1 MRIDYDINDI
11 RPFIN
16 WIYFDY
22 AWSMN
27 GKKGEERDKL
37 HADANAML
45 DSWQGRYHTHA
56 VFELVDANSSRKRPH
71 PDSPTY
77 A

>member
-1 MRIDYDINDI
+1 MRLDFDFSDI
-11 RPFIN
+11 RPFII

-27 GKKGEERDKL
+27 GKDNEERDRL

-45 DSWQGRYHTHA
+45 DRWQG
-56 VFELVDANSSRKRPH
+56 S
-71 PDSPTY
+71 
-77 A
+77 